1 MTPESTVTPVLLIG
15 AGRMGGALLRGWAR
29 SEAFDLN
36 DLMVRAP
43 HLNEVC
49 ADAARAGAT
58 VNPDDDAIG
67 AARTVV
73 LCVKPQKWREV
84 APIYEPLLHPEAVI
98 VSVLIGAQAADLSQG
113 FGSRKV
119 ARVLPTTA
127 VASAAGVTS
136 LYAPDPIANAA
147 ARALFEPISKVVSL
161 DHEPLMDAAGAVSAS
176 GAAYVY
182 EFARALEAAGLAA
195 GLPAEA
201 AQVLARSTVA
211 SAAAFMAESD
221 ADPAELIAQVASPGG
236 TTRAALAVL
245 QPGLTPLLTEAV
257 AAAVKR
263 AEELAAQS

>member
-1 MTPESTVTPVLLIG
+1 MTPESSRTPVLLIG
-15 AGRMGGALLRGWAR
+15 AGRMGGALILGWAK
-29 SEAFDLN
+29 SAAFDLN
-36 DLMVRAP
+36 DLMVRTP
-43 HLNEVC
+43 HINESC
-49 ADAARAGAT
+49 ADAARAGAAI
-58 VNPDDDAIG
+58 NPDDEAIG

-84 APIYEPLLHPEAVI
+84 APLYEPLLHPDAVI

-113 FGSRKV
+113 FGGRKV

-127 VASAAGVTS
+127 VASASGVTS
-136 LYAPDPIANAA
+136 LYAPDPVANAA
-147 ARALFEPISKVVSL
+147 ARALFEPISTVVAL
-161 DHEPLMDAAGAVSAS
+161 EHEPLMDAAGAVSAS

-201 AQVLARSTVA
+201 ARVLARSTVA
-211 SAAAFMAESD
+211 SAAAFMAESGANPED
-221 ADPAELIAQVASPGG
+221 LIGQVASPGG

-245 QPGLTPLLTEAV
+245 EPRLTPLMTEAV
-257 AAAVKR
+257 AAAVRR